1 MALYMQIIFYQH
13 NSNANPFHDLV
24 LSSISYYANGLVTK
38 ISVVLN
44 TNAVVNGNPMLNP
57 AQIL

>member
-1 MALYMQIIFYQH
+1 MQIIFYQH

-24 LSSISYYANGLVTK
+24 LSSISYYANGLVTN